1 VRSFLR
7 CARHGPVALEH
18 RCYGRMDVPAA
29 EDPRSSA
36 ELLFR
41 ALVMPSPLV
50 IWTSPL
56 RRCREVA
63 AELARLSGA
72 ALQIDQRLA
81 EIDFGEWEGFAWGEI
96 EQCHP
101 SGFRAWIS
109 GWRVEA
115 PPGGETLH
123 AFETRVWAWLKEF
136 CARGQMDSAAII
148 AHAGVIRALRVLGA
162 GITWDEALSESVPHL
177 VWLAVPVSGGVRR

>member
-1 VRSFLR
+1 VSSFLR
-7 CARHGPVALEH
+7 CARHGPVVFEQ
-18 RCYGRMDVPAA
+18 RCYGRMDLPPA

-41 ALVMPSPLV
+41 ALVMPSPLA

-63 AELARLSGA
+63 AELARLSSA
-72 ALQIDQRLA
+72 ALEIDERLA
-81 EIDFGEWEGFAWGEI
+81 EIDFGEWEGLAWGEI
-96 EQCHP
+96 EQRHP
-101 SGFRAWIS
+101 SSFRTWVS
-109 GWRVEA
+109 GWREEA

-123 AFETRVWAWLKEF
+123 ALETRVRAWLKEF
-136 CARGQMDSAAII
+136 CARGQMESSAII

-162 GITWDEALSESVPHL
+162 GITWDEALSESIPHL
-177 VWLAVPVSGGVRR
+177 VWLAVPVSSGVRR